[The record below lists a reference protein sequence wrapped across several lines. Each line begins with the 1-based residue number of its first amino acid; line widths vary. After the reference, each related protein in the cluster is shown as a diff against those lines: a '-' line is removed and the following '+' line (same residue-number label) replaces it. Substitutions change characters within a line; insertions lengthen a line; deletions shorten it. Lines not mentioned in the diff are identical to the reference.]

1 MKGIEDFVESLV
13 KNIVDR
19 DFEKKQ
25 IGIVSNELCIK
36 FQKMAKEKENLTH
49 EMKVQQDVYE
59 AEMELKLLK
68 EYGTRMNF
76 YADLK
81 NELWLEIT
89 KELGVPEEGSYSINR
104 VTGIVSE
111 KIRKDNGINSTDDT
125 IREFK
130 NKNQNKGK
138 SN

>member
-1 MKGIEDFVESLV
+1 LKGIEDFVESLV